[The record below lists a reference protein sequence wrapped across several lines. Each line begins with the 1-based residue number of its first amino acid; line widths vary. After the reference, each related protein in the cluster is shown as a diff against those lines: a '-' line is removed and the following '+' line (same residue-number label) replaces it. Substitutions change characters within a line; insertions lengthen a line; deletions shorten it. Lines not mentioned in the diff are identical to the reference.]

1 MHVVQ
6 ILPALEAGGVERGT
20 LEIAAALVRAGHRS
34 TVISSG
40 GRMVAALVAAG
51 SHHLDM
57 PVHAKRLATLSQIA
71 PLRNAFAA
79 LQPDIVHARSRLP
92 AWLAWLAIGRL
103 PLDRRPRFVTTVHG
117 LYSVNPYSGIM
128 TRGERVIAISSA
140 VRDYVFA
147 HYRRCPREAVR
158 LIHRGV
164 DAAEFPR
171 GHSPPPVWQQA
182 LRAEFPQVAGKRLL
196 LLPGRLVRWKGG
208 LTFLRLLAE
217 VLPGRADVHGVL
229 AGGADTQRSAYPGE
243 LERECRRLGLQGR
256 VTFAG
261 HRSDLRE
268 WLAVAELAFNLS
280 THPEPFGRTV
290 IEALSLGTP
299 VVAFDSGGPAET
311 VRVCFPEGLVPDG
324 DFDALVARVAA
335 LLDGAMPQV
344 RPCPFDLARMQRETL
359 AVYVELAAQRPAD
372 AARRFPRSARSR

>member
-20 LEIAAALVRAGHRS
+20 LEIAAALVRSGHRS

-51 SHHLDM
+51 SYHLDM

-71 PLRNAFAA
+71 PLRNALAA

-140 VRDYVFA
+140 VRDYVFV

-217 VLPGRADVHGVL
+217 VLPGACGCPWRARRGRGH
-229 AGGADTQRSAYPGE
+229 AA
-243 LERECRRLGLQGR
+243 ERL
-256 VTFAG
+256 
-261 HRSDLRE
+261 
-268 WLAVAELAFNLS
+268 
-280 THPEPFGRTV
+280 PGRTRAGV
-290 IEALSLGTP
+290 SPPGSPGTGH
-299 VVAFDSGGPAET
+299 VRGTSVGP
-311 VRVCFPEGLVPDG
+311 
-324 DFDALVARVAA
+324 ARVACGRGTG
-335 LLDGAMPQV
+335 LQSVHPPGTV
-344 RPCPFDLARMQRETL
+344 RAHGHRG
-359 AVYVELAAQRPAD
+359 V
-372 AARRFPRSARSR
+372 